1 MGESKSKIIMFSILL
16 NFIIGLSFALGV
28 PIGGGVLRHKR
39 KPIGLDFHLDKRD
52 ASAMKHAMEDFQS
65 GPWSPW
71 NYVYDE
77 SDYESP
83 VDSQQLMAGLGG
95 IPGGQT
101 IWYT

>member
-1 MGESKSKIIMFSILL
+1 MFSILL

-28 PIGGGVLRHKR
+28 PIGGGVLRHRDPRTTRCELMGHYFFMGVRTRGSLLRHKR

-71 NYVYDE
+71 N
-77 SDYESP
+77 
-83 VDSQQLMAGLGG
+83 
-95 IPGGQT
+95 
-101 IWYT
+101 